1 MSPARTVAGLDGFR
15 ALRHRNF
22 RLFWSGQLISLV
34 GTWMQSVAQ
43 GWLVLTITNDPFM
56 LGVVAAAQFVP
67 VMVFG
72 LFGGIVADSLPKRPT
87 LVATQSISMSLA
99 FILGLLT
106 VTGTVQVWEII
117 LLAFALGCTQAV
129 DMPTR
134 QSFVIEMVGR
144 EDIGNAV
151 ALNSAIFNAA
161 RIVGPAVAGLTIG
174 VFDISTAFFLNGL
187 SFIAVIASLLAMRTD
202 ELNAVARTAMP
213 RTVHA
218 VFETLAEGLSYVRRT
233 HVVLLGV
240 SVVGLVSL
248 VGMNFAVVVPAMAKD
263 MLGGGAEVYGF
274 LMAASGVGSLAAA
287 LTVAFLGRPTQ
298 RVLIGGAIV
307 LGVLEIAMA
316 LSHSMALSMVCM
328 FGIGAGG
335 IAMAMTANTAIQLA
349 VPDALRGRVMAV
361 YTTVFAG
368 STPLGGLAFGAIAA
382 VGGVSLAILVGGLAA
397 LAIGIG
403 AGVIAWRWGLLAS
416 RPVAASIG
424 ASVRPTP
431 QRDEPQDR
439 RLAGD
444 VVVADR
450 AMRSVERDPKAD
462 GVVVGVV
469 RVVDR

>member
-1 MSPARTVAGLDGFR
+1 MTSARSLAQLDGFR

-43 GWLVLTITNDPFM
+43 GWLVLTLTNDPFM
-56 LGVVAAAQFVP
+56 LGVVAAAQFIP
-67 VMVFG
+67 VMIFG
-72 LFGGIVADSLPKRPT
+72 LFGGIVADSLPKRRT
-87 LVATQSISMSLA
+87 LVATQTVAMSLA
-99 FILGLLT
+99 FILAVLT
-106 VTGTVQVWEII
+106 ATGTVQVWQIV
-117 LLAFALGCTQAV
+117 LLALALGTTNAI

-134 QSFVIEMVGR
+134 QAFVIEMVGR

-174 VFDISTAFFLNGL
+174 VFDISTAFFINGL
-187 SFIAVIASLLAMRTD
+187 SFVAVIASLLAMRPS

-218 VFETLAEGLSYVRRT
+218 VVSTLAEGLGYVRRT

-248 VGMNFAVVVPAMAKD
+248 VGMNFSVVVPAMARD
-263 MLGGGAEVYGF
+263 MLGTGAEGYGF
-274 LMAASGVGSLAAA
+274 LMAASGVGSLVAA
-287 LTVAFLGRPTQ
+287 LAVAFLGRPTQ

-316 LSHSMALSMVCM
+316 FSHSMALSLVCM

-335 IAMAMTANTAIQLA
+335 IAMAMTANTAIQLT
-349 VPDALRGRVMAV
+349 VPDQLRGRVMAV

-368 STPLGGLAFGAIAA
+368 STPIGGLAFGAIAA
-382 VGGVSLAILVGGLAA
+382 VAGIETAIFVGGFAA
-397 LAIGIG
+397 LLIGIG
-403 AGVIAWRWGLLAS
+403 AGFFAWRWGLLGRARS
-416 RPVAASIG
+416 
-424 ASVRPTP
+424 SVGSTL
-431 QRDEPQDR
+431 QRDDALDR
-439 RLAGD
+439 RLTGD

-450 AMRSVERDPKAD
+450 PLRPTERDPQPD